1 MAWPCEFV
9 FNKDHFLSGVFC
21 CFCFSMLCEFKK
33 IIHAW
38 SFKESSSVV
47 RLIVKKVSPPP
58 VLCTPPTVHF
68 SENPFRLS
76 YLNLLVTIA
85 IYLNFTLLFLH
96 SSVLGV
102 ISWLNGCRQ
111 LHILLIPLLF
121 QVSFLPVPLF
131 LDKSYIVGWSVFRTC
146 FIALYKY

>member
-9 FNKDHFLSGVFC
+9 FNKDHFRSGFFC
-21 CFCFSMLCEFKK
+21 CFCFCFSMLCGFKK
-33 IIHAW
+33 NIHAW

-47 RLIVKKVSPPP
+47 RLIVKKVSPPSA
-58 VLCTPPTVHF
+58 LCTPPIVHF

-102 ISWLNGCRQ
+102 ISWLNGYRQ
-111 LHILLIPLLF
+111 LHILLIPLLL

-131 LDKSYIVGWSVFRTC
+131 LDKSYIVGWSVFRAC
-146 FIALYKY
+146 FIAVM